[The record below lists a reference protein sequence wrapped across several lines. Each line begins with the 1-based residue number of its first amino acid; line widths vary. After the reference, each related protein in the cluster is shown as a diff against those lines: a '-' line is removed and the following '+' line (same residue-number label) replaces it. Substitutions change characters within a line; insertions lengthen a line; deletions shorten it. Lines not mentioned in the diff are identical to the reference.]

1 MASDLHPFEAIAD
14 LGRAITDGETNE
26 RLTRDAVAHAEA
38 TLGSASAARGPAN
51 GKLKRALELDKLSPI
66 AVPELA
72 DASAVDLDKAAAA
85 REELT
90 AGLKIEVRALD
101 RAHAA
106 LQTRLTGIKGKITAV
121 NAQTKNAEGHLPET
135 HRGEFPDLSL
145 TLEELETALDCLV
158 SRLNVAVA
166 AIDKL
171 AGAADDAFEAVRLLI
186 EDETFRRLEPH
197 VADNLRRFTARSAGR
212 ERTALAAR
220 IDVRRAHY
228 RGESACPRR
237 HLAADSSVIL
247 TRGISVTISTSKKA
261 VNCQNVR

>member
-1 MASDLHPFEAIAD
+1 
-14 LGRAITDGETNE
+14 
-26 RLTRDAVAHAEA
+26 
-38 TLGSASAARGPAN
+38 
-51 GKLKRALELDKLSPI
+51 
-66 AVPELA
+66 
-72 DASAVDLDKAAAA
+72 
-85 REELT
+85 
-90 AGLKIEVRALD
+90 
-101 RAHAA
+101 
-106 LQTRLTGIKGKITAV
+106 
-121 NAQTKNAEGHLPET
+121 
-135 HRGEFPDLSL
+135 
-145 TLEELETALDCLV
+145 
-158 SRLNVAVA
+158 VAVA
-166 AIDKL
+166 AIHKL